1 METTLAILMVIGI
14 FGVFPLVVGFTVAG
28 AYILGSRLNRRIQR
42 AKDNKELTI
51 ETLNRELAEANTLT
65 STEEPIDRRVLV
77 A

>member
-28 AYILGSRLNRRIQR
+28 VYILGSRLNRRIQH

-51 ETLNRELAEANTLT
+51 ETLMPVDVSQSNFKVEDSLFCKDL
-65 STEEPIDRRVLV
+65 I
-77 A
+77 

>member
-1 METTLAILMVIGI
+1 METALAILMVIGI

-28 AYILGSRLNRRIQR
+28 VYILGSRLNRRIQH